1 VIKIIIYSLE
11 SLTPRPL
18 ESCFFTI
25 ENMRRIWEN
34 RPMETRT
41 VAKAKIL
48 LVEDDPVQANVAKE
62 YLESSGYEITW
73 ADRGKAAIKVA
84 KTESLDLILLDMV
97 LPDLSGNEVCR
108 WLKLNEDTKGIP
120 IIILSVKG
128 STEEKVSGLEA
139 GAEDYLPKPYSEV
152 ELNARI
158 YACLRTKA
166 LQDELR
172 EKNRQL
178 EEVLL
183 KVEQLAITDPLTELF
198 NRRRFETALEN
209 EFKRTMRYGSPNS
222 CLMIDIDFFKK
233 INDEYGHHIGD
244 VVLKETAQVVK
255 SCIRDIDV
263 VARWGGEEFIVL
275 LPETKKE
282 EALGVA
288 SRILKVIADHSFSQI
303 TRKITVSIGLAGVPD
318 TSIDTAEKL
327 IQSADLAMYEA
338 KSKGRNRI
346 EVHS

>member
-1 VIKIIIYSLE
+1 
-11 SLTPRPL
+11 
-18 ESCFFTI
+18 
-25 ENMRRIWEN
+25 
-34 RPMETRT
+34 MEVRT

-73 ADRGKAAIKVA
+73 AENGKSAIKAA
-84 KTESLDLILLDMV
+84 KTQPLDLILLDMM
-97 LPDLSGNEVCR
+97 LPDLDGNEVCR

-120 IIILSVKG
+120 IIILSVKS
-128 STEEKVSGLEA
+128 STEEKVVGLEA
-139 GAEDYLPKPYSEV
+139 GADDYLPKPYNEI

-183 KVEQLAITDPLTELF
+183 RVEQLAITDPLTELF
-198 NRRRFETALEN
+198 NRRRFEATLEK
-209 EFKRTMRYGSPNS
+209 EFMRTMRYGSANS
-222 CLMIDIDFFKK
+222 CLMIDIDFFKRV
-233 INDEYGHHIGD
+233 NDEYGHHVGD
-244 VVLKETAQVVK
+244 IVLKETAEVIKGCV
-255 SCIRDIDV
+255 REIDT

-282 EALGVA
+282 EALKVA
-288 SRILKVIADHSFSQI
+288 TRILDVIAGHSFSQI
-303 TRKITVSIGLAGVPD
+303 TTNLTVSIGLAGVPD
-318 TSIDTAEKL
+318 PSIDTAEKL
-327 IQSADLAMYEA
+327 IQTSDLALYEA
-338 KSKGRNRI
+338 KAKGRNRV
-346 EVHS
+346 ETYT

>member
-1 VIKIIIYSLE
+1 
-11 SLTPRPL
+11 
-18 ESCFFTI
+18 
-25 ENMRRIWEN
+25 MRHIWEN
-34 RPMETRT
+34 KPMETRT

-73 ADRGKAAIKVA
+73 ADTGKAAIKVA
-84 KTESLDLILLDMV
+84 KTEALDLILLDLM

-120 IIILSVKG
+120 IIIVSVKG

-139 GAEDYLPKPYSEV
+139 GAEDYLPKPYNEI

-198 NRRRFETALEN
+198 NRRRFETAIEN

-233 INDEYGHHIGD
+233 INDDYGHHTGD
-244 VVLKETAQVVK
+244 VVLKETAQVIK
-255 SCIRDIDV
+255 SCIRDIDII
-263 VARWGGEEFIVL
+263 ARWGGEEFIIL

-288 SRILKVIADHSFSQI
+288 SRIREVMSGHSFSQI
-303 TRKITVSIGLAGVPD
+303 ERQMTVSIGLAGVPD
-318 TSIDTAEKL
+318 PSIDNAEKL
-327 IQSADLAMYEA
+327 IHAADLAMYEA
-338 KSKGRNRI
+338 KSKGRNRL

>member
-1 VIKIIIYSLE
+1 ME
-11 SLTPRPL
+11 PR
-18 ESCFFTI
+18 T
-25 ENMRRIWEN
+25 
-34 RPMETRT
+34 T
-41 VAKAKIL
+41 AKARIL
-48 LVEDDPVQANVAKE
+48 LVEDDPVQANVAKD
-62 YLESSGYEITW
+62 YLESSGYDIKW
-73 ADRGKAAIKVA
+73 ADNGKAAIKIA
-84 KTESLDLILLDMV
+84 KTHPPDLILLDMV

-120 IIILSVKG
+120 IIILSVKS
-128 STEEKVSGLEA
+128 STEEKVIGLEA

-183 KVEQLAITDPLTELF
+183 RVEQLAITDPLTELF
-198 NRRRFETALEN
+198 NRRRFESALEN

-233 INDEYGHHIGD
+233 VNDEYGHHTGD
-244 VVLKETAQVVK
+244 VVLKETAQVIK
-255 SCIRDIDV
+255 SCIREIDV
-263 VARWGGEEFIVL
+263 IARWGGEEFIVL
-275 LPETKKE
+275 LPETKKD

-288 SRILKVIADHSFSQI
+288 TRIRETIAGHSFSQI
-303 TRKITVSIGLAGVPD
+303 ERQITVSIGLAGVPD
-318 TSIDTAEKL
+318 PSIDTAEKL
-327 IQSADLAMYEA
+327 IHASDFAMYEA

-346 EVHS
+346 EIYS

>member
-1 VIKIIIYSLE
+1 
-11 SLTPRPL
+11 
-18 ESCFFTI
+18 
-25 ENMRRIWEN
+25 
-34 RPMETRT
+34 METRT

-48 LVEDDPVQANVAKE
+48 LVEDDPVQANVAKD

-73 ADRGKAAIKVA
+73 VENGKAAIKIA
-84 KTESLDLILLDMV
+84 KTQALDLILLDMV

-139 GAEDYLPKPYSEV
+139 GAEDYLPKPYNEV

-183 KVEQLAITDPLTELF
+183 RVEQLAITDHLTELF
-198 NRRRFETALEN
+198 NRRRFETSLEN

-222 CLMIDIDFFKK
+222 CLMIDIDLFKK
-233 INDEYGHHIGD
+233 INDEYGHHTGD
-244 VVLKETAQVVK
+244 LVLKETAQVIK
-255 SCIRDIDV
+255 GCIRDIDV

-282 EALGVA
+282 EALRVA
-288 SRILKVIADHSFSQI
+288 SRIRETIAAHSFAQI
-303 TRKITVSIGLAGVPD
+303 EKKITVSIGLAGVPD
-318 TSIDTAEKL
+318 PSIDTAEKL
-327 IQSADLAMYEA
+327 IQTADLAMYEA

-346 EVHS
+346 ETYS

>member
-1 VIKIIIYSLE
+1 
-11 SLTPRPL
+11 
-18 ESCFFTI
+18 
-25 ENMRRIWEN
+25 
-34 RPMETRT
+34 METRT
-41 VAKAKIL
+41 TSKAKIL

-62 YLESSGYEITW
+62 YLESSGYEIMW
-73 ADRGKAAIKVA
+73 AESGKSAIKNA
-84 KTESLDLILLDMV
+84 KTHPPDLILLDMI

-108 WLKLNEDTKGIP
+108 WLKVNEDTKGIP
-120 IIILSVKG
+120 IIIVSVKA

-139 GAEDYLPKPYSEV
+139 GADDYLPKPYNEI

-172 EKNRQL
+172 DKNRQL

-198 NRRRFETALEN
+198 NRRRFETSLEN

-222 CLMIDIDFFKK
+222 CLMIDVDFFKK
-233 INDEYGHHIGD
+233 INDEFGHHAGD
-244 VVLKETAQVVK
+244 VVLKEIAQVIK

-282 EALGVA
+282 EALKVGM
-288 SRILKVIADHSFSQI
+288 RIRETIEGHVFSQI
-303 TRKITVSIGLAGVPD
+303 GRQITVSIGLAGVPD
-318 TSIDTAEKL
+318 HSIDTAEKL
-327 IQSADLAMYEA
+327 IHASDLAMYEA
-338 KSKGRNRI
+338 KSNGRNRI
-346 EVHS
+346 EVHK

>member
-1 VIKIIIYSLE
+1 
-11 SLTPRPL
+11 
-18 ESCFFTI
+18 
-25 ENMRRIWEN
+25 
-34 RPMETRT
+34 METRT

-48 LVEDDPVQANVAKE
+48 LVEDDPVQANITRE

-73 ADRGKAAIKVA
+73 AENGKTAIKFS
-84 KTESLDLILLDMV
+84 KTKPVDLILLDMI

-120 IIILSVKG
+120 IIIISVKG
-128 STEEKVSGLEA
+128 STEEKVTGLEA
-139 GAEDYLPKPYSEV
+139 GADDYLPKPYNEI

-183 KVEQLAITDPLTELF
+183 KVEQLAITDPLTKLF
-198 NRRRFETALEN
+198 NRRRFETTLEN
-209 EFKRTMRYGSPNS
+209 EFKRTMRYGSANS
-222 CLMIDIDFFKK
+222 CLMIDIDHFKK

-244 VVLKETAQVVK
+244 TVLKETADVING
-255 SCIRDIDV
+255 CIREIDT

-275 LPETKKE
+275 LPETKRD
-282 EALGVA
+282 EAVKVA
-288 SRILKVIADHSFSQI
+288 SRILETIAGHSFLQMTS
-303 TRKITVSIGLAGVPD
+303 RMTVSIGLASVPD
-318 TSIDTAEKL
+318 PSIDTAEKL
-327 IQSADLAMYEA
+327 IQAADLSLYEA
-338 KSKGRNRI
+338 KAKGRNRV
-346 EVHS
+346 EVSS

>member
-1 VIKIIIYSLE
+1 
-11 SLTPRPL
+11 
-18 ESCFFTI
+18 
-25 ENMRRIWEN
+25 
-34 RPMETRT
+34 METRT

-62 YLESSGYEITW
+62 YLESSGYEIMW
-73 ADRGKAAIKVA
+73 ADSGKGAIKIA
-84 KTESLDLILLDMV
+84 KTKQLDLILLDMI

-139 GAEDYLPKPYSEV
+139 GAEDYLPKPYNEI

-198 NRRRFETALEN
+198 NRRRFEAALEN

-233 INDEYGHHIGD
+233 INDEFGHHTGD
-244 VVLKETAQVVK
+244 FVLKETAQVIK

-263 VARWGGEEFIVL
+263 IARWGGEEFIVL

-288 SRILKVIADHSFSQI
+288 TRILEVIAGHAFSHI
-303 TRKITVSIGLAGVPD
+303 TRQITVSIGLAGVPD
-318 TSIDTAEKL
+318 SSIDTAEKL
-327 IQSADLAMYEA
+327 IHASDLSMYEA

-346 EVHS
+346 EIHT

>member
-1 VIKIIIYSLE
+1 
-11 SLTPRPL
+11 
-18 ESCFFTI
+18 
-25 ENMRRIWEN
+25 
-34 RPMETRT
+34 METRT
-41 VAKAKIL
+41 TAKARIL
-48 LVEDDPVQANVAKE
+48 LVEDDPVQANVAKD
-62 YLESSGYEITW
+62 YLESSGYDIKW
-73 ADRGKAAIKVA
+73 ADSGKAAIKIA
-84 KTESLDLILLDMV
+84 KTHPPDLILLDMV

-120 IIILSVKG
+120 IIILSVKS
-128 STEEKVSGLEA
+128 STEEKVIGLEA

-183 KVEQLAITDPLTELF
+183 RVEQLAITDPLTELF
-198 NRRRFETALEN
+198 NRRRFESALEN

-233 INDEYGHHIGD
+233 VNDEYGHHTGD
-244 VVLKETAQVVK
+244 VVLKETAQVIK
-255 SCIRDIDV
+255 SCIREIDV
-263 VARWGGEEFIVL
+263 IARWGGEEFIIL
-275 LPETKKE
+275 LPETKKD

-288 SRILKVIADHSFSQI
+288 TRICETIAGHSFSQI
-303 TRKITVSIGLAGVPD
+303 ERQITVSIGLAGVPD
-318 TSIDTAEKL
+318 SSIDTAEKL
-327 IQSADLAMYEA
+327 IHASDFAMYEA

-346 EVHS
+346 EIYS